1 MRKRESIGGW
11 IDGIHR
17 EAANMGRGEGS
28 ALLITLLA
36 EDAGM
41 HERPVHNEVR
51 TGRFVPDVRRFDYI
65 IRASGTEA

>member
-1 MRKRESIGGW
+1 
-11 IDGIHR
+11 
-17 EAANMGRGEGS
+17 MGRSKGS